1 MGRHPDDS
9 TLEFFEKYASDIPDN
24 ETANRETANGN
35 RVLVYLLLYKMCGIR
50 GGVAIYAGG
59 THLGANR

>member
-1 MGRHPDDS
+1 
-9 TLEFFEKYASDIPDN
+9 LEFFEKYASDIPDN

-35 RVLVYLLLYKMCGIR
+35 RVFVYLLLYKMCGIR